1 MALSVVFIVLLFAWA
16 FLVFAFY
23 VKEPYLVM
31 LASILNIV
39 WGVYVVLYGFD
50 GVQDWFTE
58 ALAMVNAMGNCYIF
72 VRAGWEEY
80 KQL

>member
-1 MALSVVFIVLLFAWA
+1 MVLSVVFIVLLFSWA
-16 FLVFAFY
+16 FLFFGFY
-23 VKEPYLVM
+23 LKDPYLTM
-31 LASILNIV
+31 LASILNIA

-58 ALAMVNAMGNCYIF
+58 ALAIVNAMSACYIL

-80 KQL
+80 KNI